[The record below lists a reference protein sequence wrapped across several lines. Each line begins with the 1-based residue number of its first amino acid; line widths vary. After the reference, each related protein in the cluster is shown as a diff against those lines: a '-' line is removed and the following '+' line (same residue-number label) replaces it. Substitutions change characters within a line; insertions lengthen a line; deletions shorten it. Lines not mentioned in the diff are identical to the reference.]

1 MDGAAPSIFVCLS
14 ALGYHHRSP
23 TRTFELKVIPNFLKR
38 SVLETTV
45 FVCGAVVMVYEIIGS
60 RIVSPF
66 IGTSTYVWTSLIGVI
81 LGSLSLGYWLGG
93 RVADRRPD
101 AKILA
106 LVVFI
111 SGGMIA
117 LTILIKDVILA
128 AVASMPTGLEIKSV
142 VAAILLFAPASVAL
156 GFVTPYAVRLKMQSV
171 SDAGKTVGRL
181 YALSTVGSIAGTFA
195 AGFVLIP
202 FVGSVR
208 TLYMLAGGLI
218 VLSLVIAPFAFT
230 RMSFAVLILFVLGI
244 AGSETTAYYQFRVKG
259 VRDFDTEYSRVQ
271 IFNASEGKTG
281 RAIRAMA
288 TDPYFVQSVIYLDG
302 DDLFAS
308 YSRFYHLLRYL
319 RPGFHNTLMI
329 GGAGF
334 TFPKNYIR
342 TYPDAT
348 IDVVEID
355 PQMDD
360 IARDYFRLEADP
372 RLKIVNEDGR
382 VFLNGAPS
390 GAYDAVLMDA
400 FGSLFSVPYQLTT
413 IEAVRNIDRVLD
425 PEGVVIF
432 NLGSAITGSRSRFL
446 RSELSTY
453 NAVFPSVHVF
463 KVHADKNDE
472 DVQNLIIV
480 ACKTECLSDQ
490 TTSSD
495 TEMQGLLANRY
506 LENISLDLPTLTDDL
521 APVEYYNSFA
531 QNSYHR

>member
-1 MDGAAPSIFVCLS
+1 MDGSMPSIFVC
-14 ALGYHHRSP
+14 APPLGYHHQSP
-23 TRTFELKVIPNFLKR
+23 TKSTKVIPNFLKR

-45 FVCGAVVMVYEIIGS
+45 FVCGAVVMIYEIIGS

-93 RVADRRPD
+93 RVADKRPD

-106 LVVFI
+106 LVVFVAGGLI
-111 SGGMIA
+111 SV
-117 LTILIKDVILA
+117 TILIKDVILA
-128 AVASMPTGLEIKSV
+128 AVASMPTGLEIKAV
-142 VAAILLFAPASVAL
+142 IAAILLFAPASIAL

-181 YALSTVGSIAGTFA
+181 YALSTVGSIVGTFA
-195 AGFVLIP
+195 AGFLLIP

-208 TLYMLAGGLI
+208 TLYILAGSLI
-218 VLSLVIAPFAFT
+218 ILSLVIAPFAFT
-230 RMSFAVLILFVLGI
+230 RISFALLTLFVLGI
-244 AGSETTAYYQFRVKG
+244 AGSETTAYYQREVKG

-271 IFNASEGKTG
+271 IFGAKEAKTN
-281 RAIRAMA
+281 RSIRAMV
-288 TDPYFVQSVIYLDG
+288 TDPYFVQSVVYLDG

-308 YSRFYHLLRYL
+308 YSHFYHLLRYL
-319 RPGFHNTLMI
+319 RPGFRNTLMI

-334 TFPKNYIR
+334 TFPKNYIQ

-355 PQMDD
+355 PRMTD
-360 IARDYFRLEADP
+360 IARDYFRLETDA
-372 RLKIVNEDGR
+372 RMKIVNEDGR
-382 VFLNGAPS
+382 VFLNAAPS
-390 GAYDAVLMDA
+390 GAYHAVLMDA

-413 IEAVRNIDRVLD
+413 IEAVRHIDRVLD
-425 PEGVVIF
+425 ANGVVIF
-432 NLGSAITGSRSRFL
+432 NLGSAVTGVRSRFL
-446 RSELSTY
+446 RSELATY
-453 NAVFPSVHVF
+453 RAVFPSVNVF
-463 KVHADKNDE
+463 KVHAEKDDE

-490 TTSSD
+490 ATSPDS
-495 TEMQGLLANRY
+495 EIQSLLANRY
-506 LENISLDLPTLTDDL
+506 LENIPLDIPILTDDL

-531 QNSYHR
+531 QNSYRR